1 MIPVYIC
8 KAKNDMVIKHDKI
21 HENEAFLLTTTKK
34 GDKMRAVGKGFDI
47 ALTHNELRG
56 IYDDYKKIT
65 KTFMRNRAEIRH
77 YLKYTDLNEFVR
89 KNDLKFTETIYKTL
103 KGNFLR
109 SSSNLDTLSK
119 ILDGLTNDKKNDV
132 LSIQDSYFITRFIE
146 DQDELK
152 RYYKAT
158 LRRIKKYEST
168 SLVSDKSLAD
178 YLSYLHDLGK
188 KRVFE
193 YLFQVLEVTI

>member
-8 KAKNDMVIKHDKI
+8 KAKNDMVIRHDKI

-47 ALTHNELRG
+47 ALTHNDLHA
-56 IYDDYKKIT
+56 IYDDYKTIHR
-65 KTFMRNRAEIRH
+65 TFMGNRAAIRH
-77 YLKYTDLNEFVR
+77 YLKYTDLDEFIR
-89 KNDLKFTETIYKTL
+89 KNDLKVTETIYKTL
-103 KGNFLR
+103 KGSFLR
-109 SSSNLDTLSK
+109 SSSNLDTLAK

-146 DQDELK
+146 DQEELLN
-152 RYYKAT
+152 YHKAT
-158 LRRIKKYEST
+158 IRRIKKYEST
-168 SLVSDKSLAD
+168 SLVSEKSLTD
-178 YLSYLHDLGK
+178 YLSYLNDLGK

-193 YLFQVLEVTI
+193 YLFQLLEVNV